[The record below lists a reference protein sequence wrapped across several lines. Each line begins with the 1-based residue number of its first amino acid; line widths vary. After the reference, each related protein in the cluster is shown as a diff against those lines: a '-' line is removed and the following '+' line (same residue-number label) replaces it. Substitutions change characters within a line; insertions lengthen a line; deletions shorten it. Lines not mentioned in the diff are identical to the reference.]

1 MPGGP
6 TQLLL
11 RQQTPRLPCLF
22 DASFT
27 APLPAQAQTLCLT
40 PSVSP
45 PAPPLRHPT
54 PLSARDSAAMCP
66 LLSQGRSTILVV
78 SASSMNT
85 LSSLPEPLSLRI
97 RRHAGPLVLSGMAF
111 ESRREFLKAKQPW
124 AHGGESNGRG
134 VPSSGLVRWGPDPH
148 CRRSHRI
155 FFGGAGGQK
164 VPLLTILVWIPALC
178 VLSR

>member
-1 MPGGP
+1 MPRSQHPSLHKLKLSASLPQCHHQHPHCGTPPPFLPVTRRPCVPSYLKGGP
-6 TQLLL
+6 
-11 RQQTPRLPCLF
+11 
-22 DASFT
+22 
-27 APLPAQAQTLCLT
+27 
-40 PSVSP
+40 PSS
-45 PAPPLRHPT
+45 
-54 PLSARDSAAMCP
+54 
-66 LLSQGRSTILVV
+66 VV